1 MFLIFLTKSK
11 FTMHETFHAR
21 NVIPRK
27 LPLDD
32 QRSSQRGKEK
42 KGKAKMR

>member
-1 MFLIFLTKSK
+1 
-11 FTMHETFHAR
+11 MHETFHAR

-27 LPLDD
+27 LPLDN

-42 KGKAKMR
+42 KGKAKMK